1 MPRALCYA
9 DAVKLL
15 GGDSPL
21 VRAIDRLTGGLLL
34 LATGGGSELALNLFD
49 AKGELAAASGQL
61 VGRLRDRLHGLSRID
76 RTERLTAAHKVIVLT
91 SYFEALSTVELPF
104 SRDALPGGR
113 VSQVVL
119 ATGELASS
127 NRLGDLAT
135 ILSDTSVPGECLP
148 FGGEAPSDELRRFYG
163 SVSARIVTYV
173 QGLNAWSAVSPS
185 GQAVFTGSLSDEIPA
200 LALRGYEDHLRRLA
214 GEFPEVAFW
223 THRQG
228 LGSVHEQLRQLH
240 TGLEGLGQVLGE
252 IASGALPD
260 DRREA
265 LARRY
270 RNTLERPIVATGEV
284 PAGLSIPSL
293 AVAFIN
299 HRYRAA
305 PATVAARLDRECWW
319 QEFPVQEDV
328 QEFLVGYLT
337 SARATEGP
345 LLVLGQP
352 GSGKSVLTMAL
363 AARLPARD
371 FLTIRVSLREVP
383 ADTDLQ
389 SQIEYAIRDATG
401 ESLSWPVLVRSAGDA
416 LPVVLLD
423 GFDELLQ
430 ATGTGQTDYLEQITR
445 FQEREADQGR
455 PVAVIVTSRTAVADR
470 ARIPQT
476 GAVALRLEAFS
487 ESQVERWMTVWNNH
501 NSTYLTEHGL
511 SVLPASVVLQQPDLA
526 AQPLLLMMLAL
537 YDLAGNA
544 LQRYGEGLDEADLY
558 ERILTS
564 FAERE
569 VRKAQPE
576 LHAGPLQAAVE
587 EELLLLSVAA
597 FAMFNRGRQWAA
609 EDELSGDLVAML
621 GDTVVPRGVT
631 GFHAAATPA
640 QTLVGRFFFIHEA
653 QALRNDVRLTSC
665 EFLHAT
671 FGEYLVARLTVR
683 ELDDLALVASARR
696 RHTGD
701 DGFLRAL
708 LSFSPLTIRGK
719 IVDFLTSLMH
729 RLPADRRALAREVLL
744 TAFRGALAP
753 WKDVGHE
760 GYGPEQIS
768 MPARHAA
775 YSANLVVLILMV
787 SHPEPLTGRDLFP
800 QTPSVKYDWR
810 RHAML
815 WRSQFTTEGWTSLA
829 PRLRLERTWTRGE
842 RDITLSVVPWTPPD
856 SEGFWVSNISPNNEE
871 GWVGWSHVP
880 VEDLRRES
888 YFTCDLAEDIAW
900 HALLPIIEVLDVTA
914 SANREGTD
922 ATTAFGV
929 LSGGRA
935 VSAAQAI
942 LALWVAS
949 SGPTTTE
956 ELQQSYETCL
966 KVIGYSRP
974 PDDPNLRVLLARV
987 LRQLAADR
995 DRLSLEFRDKL
1006 LQDVFRPSLLTDAYL
1021 DEHPTVRQWAAQAFG
1036 DIGFTDPVS
1045 PSPV

>member
-15 GGDSPL
+15 GGDGPL
-21 VRAIDRLTGGLLL
+21 VKAIDRLTGGLLL

-49 AKGELAAASGQL
+49 AKGELAAVSGRL
-61 VGRLRDRLHGLSRID
+61 VGRLRDKVHGLSRID

-91 SYFEALSTVELPF
+91 SYFEALSTLDLPF
-104 SRDALPGGR
+104 GREALPRGR
-113 VSQVVL
+113 TTQVVL
-119 ATGELASS
+119 ATGESAVSD
-127 NRLGDLAT
+127 RLGDLAT

-148 FGGEAPSDELRRFYG
+148 FGGDGPPDELRRFYS

-173 QGLNAWSAVSPS
+173 QGLDAWNTVSES
-185 GQAVFTGSLSDEIPA
+185 RQASFTDSLATEVPA
-200 LALRGYEDHLRRLA
+200 GALRGYEEHLRRLA
-214 GEFPEVAFW
+214 AEFPEVAFW
-223 THRQG
+223 THRRG

-240 TGLEGLGQVLGE
+240 TGLEGLGQVLSE
-252 IASGALPD
+252 IASGAAPD

-284 PAGLSIPSL
+284 PAGLAIPSL
-293 AVAFIN
+293 AAAYIN

-305 PATVAARLDRECWW
+305 PAAVSARLDQESWW

-328 QEFLVGYLT
+328 QEFLAGYLT

-345 LLVLGQP
+345 LVVLGQP

-371 FLTIRVSLREVP
+371 FLTIRVPLREVP
-383 ADTDLQ
+383 VDTDLQ

-401 ESLSWPVLVRSAGDA
+401 ENLSWPVLARSAGDA

-470 ARIPQT
+470 ARIPQS
-476 GAVALRLEAFS
+476 GAVALRLETFS
-487 ESQVERWMTVWNNH
+487 ESQVERWLTVWNNH
-501 NSTYLTEHGL
+501 NSAYLTEHGL
-511 SVLPASVVLQQPDLA
+511 SALPASVVLRQPDLA

-544 LQRYGEGLDEADLY
+544 LQRHGEGLAEADLY

-569 VRKAQPE
+569 VRKTRPE
-576 LHAGPLQAAVE
+576 LHAGPLQTAVE

-597 FAMFNRGRQWAA
+597 FTMFNRGRQWAA

-621 GDTVVPRGVT
+621 GDSVVPRGAT

-719 IVDFLTSLMH
+719 IVDFLTSLMQ
-729 RLPADRRALAREVLL
+729 RLSADRRALAREVLL

-760 GYGPEQIS
+760 GYGPEQVS

-775 YSANLVVLILMV
+775 YSANLVVLILMAG
-787 SHPEPLTGRDLFP
+787 HPDPVTGRDLFP

-815 WRSQFTTEGWTSLA
+815 WRSQFTIEGWTSLA

-842 RDITLSVVPWTPPD
+842 RDISLSLAHWTPPD
-856 SEGFWVSNISPNNEE
+856 PDGFWVSNIAPENED
-871 GWVGWSHVP
+871 GWAGWSHVA
-880 VEDLRRES
+880 VEGLRRES

-900 HALLPIIEVLDVTA
+900 HALLPIIQALDVTA
-914 SANREGTD
+914 SAPREGTD

-929 LSGGRA
+929 LPDGRA

-942 LALWVAS
+942 LTLWMTS

-956 ELQQSYETCL
+956 ELQQCYETCL
-966 KVIGYSRP
+966 RIIDCSRP
-974 PDDPNLRVLLARV
+974 QNDLNQHVLLARV

-995 DRLSLEFRDKL
+995 DRLSREFRDKL
-1006 LQDVFRPSLLTDAYL
+1006 LQDVFRPSLLTATYL
-1021 DEHPTVRQWAAQAFG
+1021 DEHPTVRQWAAQAFA
-1036 DIGFTDPVS
+1036 DIGFTDPAR
-1045 PSPV
+1045 PGT